1 MQFQHPPMPAFDP
14 EQAATFQAF
23 LRYEDVAQDGRIMPI
38 ALPPAMSGLWQAA
51 IVNSKGSRSSIA
63 KGIIPIL
70 TRITMHSTNNAIR
83 VDRPVTC
90 RAGYQL
96 AHSRQGDEV
105 NRIFMNVWCEVAGIG
120 GRIGPRQQAGGEAAA
135 AGVLFAEHTYTRP
148 LAPPE
153 QRRVTRLDADGYPD
167 IPPVHY
173 DAPAPETAQ
182 QAPAGAKWLTP
193 LEPDLSPVIFT
204 LDQTD
209 SNQHVNSLVYIRVFL
224 DAAQRR
230 LGLTGQPLKV
240 GSRAIDIAYRKPCFA
255 GDSVRAHV
263 RLFELDGQPGA
274 AGFIAGDDGKP
285 RCFVRVCYS
294 T

>member
-1 MQFQHPPMPAFDP
+1 MQFQHPPMPVFDP
-14 EQAATFQAF
+14 EQTATFQSF

-51 IVNSKGSRSSIA
+51 IVNTKGSRSSIA

-70 TRITMHSTNNAIR
+70 TRITMHSTNHAIR

-96 AHSRQGDEV
+96 AHMKSGDAV
-105 NRIFMNVWCEVAGIG
+105 SRIFMNVWCEVSGIA
-120 GRIGPRQQAGGEAAA
+120 GRIGPRQQADGEPAV

-148 LAPPE
+148 LAPPD

-167 IPPVHY
+167 IPPAHY
-173 DAPAPETAQ
+173 DAPAADTAQ
-182 QAPAGAKWLTP
+182 GAPAGAKWLTP
-193 LEPDLSPVIFT
+193 LEPDPSSVVFT

-224 DAAQRR
+224 DAVQRR
-230 LGLTGQPLKV
+230 LAAAGLPLEL
-240 GSRAIDIAYRKPCFA
+240 GSRAVDIAYRKPCFA

-263 RLFELDGQPGA
+263 RLFEVDGQPGA
-274 AGFIAGDDGKP
+274 AGFIAGEDGKP